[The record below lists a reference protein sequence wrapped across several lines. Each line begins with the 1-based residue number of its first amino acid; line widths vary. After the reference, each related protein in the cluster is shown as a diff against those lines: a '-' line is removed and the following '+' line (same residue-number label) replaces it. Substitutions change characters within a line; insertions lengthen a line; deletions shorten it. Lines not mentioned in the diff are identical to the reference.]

1 MADITASAS
10 APTIGR
16 RKFPFFGLM
25 TSIIVLGVIG
35 LIVYPA
41 VLMLT
46 RVFIPNGV
54 FDLSAFNQVLS
65 APWLVPTLSNTVIV
79 VLSAGFCA
87 ILMASIFAW
96 LNERTDARLGLLGD
110 ILPIIPLLVPAVA
123 MAIGWIFLATP
134 GAGFINGFLTAT
146 LGKLG
151 IPLQLNITS
160 WPGLIFIYT
169 IYFVPYVYIMVAAA
183 FRNVDPALEEASR
196 LSGASTWMTLT
207 QVSLP
212 AIAPALLGAA
222 LLTVIVGFS
231 VYSIPVVIANRA
243 NIDILSVRILR
254 SLTFEYPPRTAQAI
268 VLTLFMLVAIV
279 SVWLIQ
285 KRVTARGNFATIGGK
300 SARHVIVQ
308 LGPWKWLARAVMI
321 LFLLATSVLPLLAL
335 LIVALQPFWM
345 PAINPAL
352 FTLDNFYNA
361 LIARPLTRV
370 GFINSLS
377 LGVIGGFI
385 GMLLGAIIALYVRNA
400 RGAGGRI
407 VDAVTKLPAAL
418 SHIVIA
424 VGILLAFSGP
434 PLNLSGTLIILM
446 MTYLYRHPHA
456 GSLDRRQ
463 RSGGPGRQG
472 TARGVQYLGRF
483 GGSHLQGSADPAHP
497 AGHGLGV
504 GAAVRAY
511 GGRTDRFGPPRRF
524 TQSGDRLRHPRH
536 LGAGDLRDVGRPCLH
551 LHHHHQQH
559 RAGRDG
565 PEPEAYAPLRKPIY
579 AAGGVPLPA
588 RLSTVNQNSPRR
600 RCK

>member
-1 MADITASAS
+1 MAELSLPAAAAAT
-10 APTIGR
+10 GR
-16 RKFPFFGLM
+16 RKFPIFGLL
-25 TSIIVLGVIG
+25 TSINVLRVVG

-41 VLMLT
+41 GLMLT

-54 FDLSAFNQVLS
+54 FDLSAFAQVLS
-65 APWLVPTLSNTVIV
+65 APWLWPTLMNTVLV
-79 VLSAGFCA
+79 VLAGGFCA
-87 ILMASIFAW
+87 ILTASIFAW

-134 GAGFINGFLTAT
+134 GAGFINGFLSAT

-151 IPLQLNITS
+151 VPLQVNITS

-268 VLTLFMLVAIV
+268 VLTLFMLAAIV

-285 KRVTARGNFATIGGK
+285 KRVTSRGNFATIGGK

-335 LIVALQPFWM
+335 LIVAVQPFWM

-352 FTLDNFYNA
+352 FTLDNFYSA
-361 LIARPLTRV
+361 LIERPLTRV
-370 GFINSLS
+370 GFLNSIG
-377 LGVIGGFI
+377 LGIVGGFI
-385 GMLLGAIIALYVRNA
+385 GILLGAVIALYVRNA
-400 RGAGGRI
+400 TGTGGRI

-446 MTYLYRHPHA
+446 MTYIVIHMPEASIAANAAVAQVGKELLEASSTSGASEGRTFREVLIPLTLPGMVSGWALLFVLMAGELTASALLA
-456 GSLDRRQ
+456 GSRNPVIGFVILDIWE
-463 RSGGPGRQG
+463 QG
-472 TARGVQYLGRF
+472 TF
-483 GGSHLQGSADPAHP
+483 GTL
-497 AGHGLGV
+497 
-504 GAAVRAY
+504 AALA
-511 GGRTDRFGPPRRF
+511 F
-524 TQSGDRLRHPRH
+524 TFTIITSSIVLVVT
-536 LGAGDLRDVGRPCLH
+536 A
-551 LHHHHQQH
+551 
-559 RAGRDG
+559 
-565 PEPEAYAPLRKPIY
+565 
-579 AAGGVPLPA
+579 
-588 RLSTVNQNSPRR
+588 LSRR
-600 RCK
+600 RTPR